1 MILGKAND
9 YKASYSKYVE
19 LRKERQEKQIQSKKN
34 QDKHIKH
41 TEQLIEKFRY
51 KKNKA
56 AFAQSLIKK
65 LDKLERIEVEQD
77 DLSGMYFRFPFSIS
91 KKLIFVTFTRPKYL
105 SPSLGALITPSTVS
119 PVRIENF
126 FILLGLT

>member
-1 MILGKAND
+1 MLVSHDRAFLDTVTNRTIDLILGKAND
-9 YKASYSKYVE
+9 YKASYSKYVD

-41 TEQLIEKFRY
+41 TQELIEKFRY

-65 LDKLERIEVEQD
+65 LDKLDISEQD
-77 DLSGMYFRFPFSIS
+77 DLEHAF
-91 KKLIFVTFTRPKYL
+91 
-105 SPSLGALITPSTVS
+105 
-119 PVRIENF
+119 
-126 FILLGLT
+126 